1 MSRNRFWTLIVA
13 VAVCA
18 LALPALSLAGRNTVE
33 VVAKLDGKNEV
44 PGPGSQKGKGDIQV
58 FLKAK
63 KEKVCFNLQVD
74 KLDTITAGH
83 IHKGT
88 ADVASPVKVTLI
100 DSQIEGTGTYE
111 GCVTKV
117 RSKLIK
123 KIASVPDKFY
133 VNIHTLDYP
142 DGAIRGQLQGL
153 AG

>member
-1 MSRNRFWTLIVA
+1 MLRTRLLPLLAAI
-13 VAVCA
+13 AVCA
-18 LALPALSLAGRNTVE
+18 VALPALSLAGRNTIE
-33 VVAKLDGKNEV
+33 VTAKLKGNNEV
-44 PGPGSQKGKGDIQV
+44 PGPGSPKGKGDISV

-63 KEKVCFNLQVD
+63 KEKVCFQLEVS

-88 ADVASPVKVTLI
+88 ADEAGAVKVTLF
-100 DSQIEGTGTYE
+100 DSEIEGTGNYE
-111 GCVTKV
+111 GCTADVK
-117 RSKLIK
+117 SKLIK
-123 KIASVPDKFY
+123 KIASVPEKFY